1 MRFITVG
8 INLITKSYD
17 LATTIQELEHEIT
30 VLNTP
35 EFKWGINWSTTLQH
49 MIEDNQHR

>member
-1 MRFITVG
+1 M
-8 INLITKSYD
+8 
-17 LATTIQELEHEIT
+17 QELEHEIT

-49 MIEDNQHR
+49 MIEDNQHRYASDANHDSCS